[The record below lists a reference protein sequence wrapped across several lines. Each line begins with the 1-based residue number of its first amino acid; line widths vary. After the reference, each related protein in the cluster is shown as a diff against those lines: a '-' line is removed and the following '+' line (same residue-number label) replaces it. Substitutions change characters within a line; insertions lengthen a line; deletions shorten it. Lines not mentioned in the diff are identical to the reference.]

1 LKFFGSFFKKER
13 SFYPVVLTGRR
24 IGAVLPGI
32 APRDSTMTDWTGL
45 AAAIA
50 AEEAR
55 GCVLGVSVIG
65 PDGGRFAH
73 NGARRFVAAS
83 TMKIPVMMEL
93 FRRIDARRDSLEQIH
108 VLREEDKATGGGVVK
123 ELHAG
128 ITFTVRDLCY
138 LMMAISD
145 NSTTNILIDRVGMAE
160 VNALMKQLGMAGSC
174 LGRKVRGRPPVAGE
188 TENWAVP
195 DEYAGLIAA
204 ILEDRAASAGSCA
217 AMVGMLEK
225 QANDRRIARH
235 LPRPTGSGGE
245 VRPRW
250 GSKTG
255 SLPGVVNDVGFIMT
269 ATGPLVV
276 SVFCEIG
283 DPNAG
288 EAAIGAVAKA
298 ALDVV

>member
-1 LKFFGSFFKKER
+1 
-13 SFYPVVLTGRR
+13 
-24 IGAVLPGI
+24 
-32 APRDSTMTDWTGL
+32 MTDWTGL

-50 AEEAR
+50 AEEAL
-55 GCVLGVSVIG
+55 GCVLGVSAIG
-65 PDGGRFAH
+65 PDGARFSH
-73 NGARRFVAAS
+73 NGGRAFVAAS
-83 TMKIPVMMEL
+83 TMKIPVMVEL
-93 FRRIDARRDSLEQIH
+93 FRRIDEGRDSLEQIH

-128 ITFTVRDLCY
+128 LTFTVRDLCY

-160 VNALMKQLGMAGSC
+160 VNALMKRLGMAGSC

-204 ILEDRAASAGSCA
+204 LFEGRAASASSCA
-217 AMVGMLEK
+217 GMVEMLEK
-225 QANDRRIARH
+225 QTNDRRIARH
-235 LPRPTGSGGE
+235 LPRGAA
-245 VRPRW
+245 RPRW

-255 SLPGVVNDVGFIMT
+255 SLPGVVNDVGFVMT
-269 ATGPLVV
+269 AGGPLVL
-276 SVFCEIG
+276 SVFCEID

-288 EAAIGAVAKA
+288 EAAIGAVARA
-298 ALDVV
+298 ALAGV